1 MVFESGKM
9 HQVFAG
15 QRKGGHLAADFLDSI
30 RRGCLD
36 RAVNLL
42 QLAANVRRKLGDIF
56 IGSGK
61 CPLALLP

>member
-1 MVFESGKM
+1 M
-9 HQVFAG
+9 
-15 QRKGGHLAADFLDSI
+15 AADFLDSI